1 MRIDNPGVCAR
12 EYNSIMQ
19 IIMECLVGWDFTAKR
34 QGKPGI
40 FGKVLGWS
48 DTTEE
53 QAKFTL
59 HSHVLLFISEFDTL
73 VSLLWSKNEKVRD
86 EAKKELE
93 RYMKKTMSS
102 TYNLSEEDYIHEK
115 CGCCGKQFTTNEI
128 IWNAVRRWNDELN
141 QQNTSFS
148 FRKDTCFPLTKE
160 QLDNVALRYM
170 YDSKYLL

>member
-1 MRIDNPGVCAR
+1 
-12 EYNSIMQ
+12 
-19 IIMECLVGWDFTAKR
+19 
-34 QGKPGI
+34 
-40 FGKVLGWS
+40 
-48 DTTEE
+48 
-53 QAKFTL
+53 
-59 HSHVLLFISEFDTL
+59 LFISEFDTL

-115 CGCCGKQFTTNEI
+115 PQSSVETCELPEVSLSNVCRVIPSSLSKANFHKMRHIRNCHVLRGIIGKCGCCGKQFTTNEI

-141 QQNTSFS
+141 QQNSSFS
-148 FRKDTCFPLTKE
+148 FRKYTCFSLTKE

-170 YDSKYLL
+170 YDSEYLL

>member
-1 MRIDNPGVCAR
+1 MEATTITGL
-12 EYNSIMQ
+12 IT

-102 TYNLSEEDYIHEK
+102 TYNLSEEDYIHKKPQSSVETCELPEVSFLTSVK
-115 CGCCGKQFTTNEI
+115 SDNATNTTFIWDDRVWGLGYHDPDKVSFFTGYYESRCPVETI
-128 IWNAVRRWNDELN
+128 
-141 QQNTSFS
+141 
-148 FRKDTCFPLTKE
+148 
-160 QLDNVALRYM
+160 
-170 YDSKYLL
+170 

>member
-1 MRIDNPGVCAR
+1 MQLLPQIGMEENEVIADILLRSKMQIDNPGVCAR

-34 QGKPGI
+34 QGQPGI

-59 HSHVLLFISEFDTL
+59 HYHVLLFISEFDTL

-86 EAKKELE
+86 EAKKESE
-93 RYMKKTMSS
+93 WGS
-102 TYNLSEEDYIHEK
+102 T
-115 CGCCGKQFTTNEI
+115 
-128 IWNAVRRWNDELN
+128 RRP
-141 QQNTSFS
+141 
-148 FRKDTCFPLTKE
+148 R
-160 QLDNVALRYM
+160 
-170 YDSKYLL
+170 

>member
-1 MRIDNPGVCAR
+1 
-12 EYNSIMQ
+12 MQ
-19 IIMECLVGWDFTAKR
+19 IIMECLVGWDFTAKK
-34 QGKPGI
+34 QGQPGI

-53 QAKFTL
+53 QSKFTL
-59 HSHVLLFISEFDTL
+59 YSHVLLFISEFDTL

-115 CGCCGKQFTTNEI
+115 LQSSVETCELPEVSLSNVCQVIPSSLSKANFHKIRHIRNCHVLSGIIGKCG
-128 IWNAVRRWNDELN
+128 
-141 QQNTSFS
+141 
-148 FRKDTCFPLTKE
+148 
-160 QLDNVALRYM
+160 
-170 YDSKYLL
+170 